1 MSEERQIANYDQTIS
16 LSFTNICDVIVILT
30 GGHVLVNQT
39 YQFKSLIIAKNLE
52 LWQNK

>member
-1 MSEERQIANYDQTIS
+1 MSEERQIANYDQTIF
-16 LSFTNICDVIVILT
+16 LSFTNICDVVILT